1 MAQAP
6 PDGTIKI
13 LLVDDHAIVREGLRL
28 LLGGQPDMTV
38 VAEAGNGADA
48 VAAAERE
55 QPDIILL
62 DVALAGEDGLELLPK
77 LVSVAPG
84 ARVLVLTSATDQETH
99 ARAMR
104 LGTMGVVSKD
114 KVGAVLIKA
123 VEKVYEG
130 EVWFDRATMGS
141 VLSVLSRGGNI
152 DPEVEKIALLTER
165 EREVITHL
173 CEGLKNRQIGERL
186 FISEITVRHHL
197 TSIFG
202 KLGVVD
208 RLDLL
213 LYAFRNGLADP
224 PSKDRTFAANW
235 SLSLSSNT
243 PRVPFMAGAR

>member
-1 MAQAP
+1 MAQTP
-6 PDGTIKI
+6 PSGTIRI
-13 LLVDDHAIVREGLRL
+13 LLVDDHAIIREGLRL
-28 LLGGQPDMTV
+28 LLGSQPAMLV
-38 VAEAGNGADA
+38 VDEAGNGAEA

-62 DVALAGEDGLELLPK
+62 DIALAGEDGLELLPR
-77 LVSVAPG
+77 LSSVAPR
-84 ARVLVLTSATDQETH
+84 ARALVLTSATDHETH

-104 LGTMGVVSKD
+104 LGAMGLVSKD

-141 VLSVLSRGGNI
+141 VLSELSRGGGGDA
-152 DPEVEKIALLTER
+152 DPEAGKIAALTER
-165 EREVITHL
+165 EREVVSLL

-186 FISEITVRHHL
+186 FISETTVRHHL

-202 KLGVVD
+202 KLGVAD

-224 PSKDRTFAANW
+224 PSKGKA
-235 SLSLSSNT
+235 
-243 PRVPFMAGAR
+243 